1 MANKKL
7 ESFKA
12 GQVQGKKPLPRRET
26 KTDEPQSY
34 SVGFARIES
43 LLDKEDPAAV
53 GATLSAIHKNLAD
66 LEDAAKSNRD
76 KLQAQKARAG
86 VELAID
92 MVEYLFH
99 TKASL
104 EGKSA

>member
-1 MANKKL
+1 MAKKKL

-12 GQVQGKKPLPRRET
+12 EQVQGKKPLPRRESKAEET
-26 KTDEPQSY
+26 KSQ

-43 LLDKEDPAAV
+43 LLDKEDPAKV
-53 GATLSAIHKNLAD
+53 GSALTVLHESLGRIEA
-66 LEDAAKSNRD
+66 AAKANRE

-92 MVEYLFH
+92 MMDYLYQ
-99 TKASL
+99 TKAQL
-104 EGKSA
+104 EGKGA